1 MGVSVGLA
9 ALLFLVGLASLFL
22 APWVGGGLLLA
33 AIVVAVLG
41 MTAFAAKPDHVP
53 PREERDVEAPHMP
66 GPGNPESGV
75 D

>member
-9 ALLFLVGLASLFL
+9 ALLFVVGLATLFL
-22 APWVGGGLLLA
+22 APWVGGGLLIVA
-33 AIVVAVLG
+33 VVVALLG
-41 MTAFAAKPDHVP
+41 MTVFAAKADDAP
-53 PREERDVEAPHMP
+53 PREARDVEAPHMP

>member
-9 ALLFLVGLASLFL
+9 ALLFVVGLGALFL
-22 APWVGGGLLLA
+22 APWVGGGLLLV
-33 AIVVAVLG
+33 AIFVAILG

-53 PREERDVEAPHMP
+53 AQEERDVEAPHMP
-66 GPGNPESGV
+66 GPGSPESGV